1 MLCADSMPRANET
14 QPSRPPTVHIVFNGD
29 NHTTDEHTTVALLLE
44 QHGLALQPVAV
55 EVNSEV
61 VPRAEH
67 AEFKL
72 QDGDRIEV
80 VTLVGGG

>member
-1 MLCADSMPRANET
+1 M
-14 QPSRPPTVHIVFNGD
+14 HIVFNGD
-29 NHTTDEHTTVALLLE
+29 NHTTDEDTTVALLLK
-44 QHGLALQPVAV
+44 QLGLDLQQVAV
-55 EVNSEV
+55 EVNAEI